1 MLPEVTGVPF
11 QSCGEGGFGGVRG
24 PRELLHLVPLPSH
37 PGPAAGEDRAP
48 LALSSLFAY
57 PFIISKNSLRAY
69 LEPGPVLSTGN
80 AAVSRR
86 DEAMPLWK

>member
-1 MLPEVTGVPF
+1 MAHVNFCTLFHYHHILAQLQVRTGPLWP
-11 QSCGEGGFGGVRG
+11 CH
-24 PRELLHLVPLPSH
+24 PCLLIH
-37 PGPAAGEDRAP
+37 
-48 LALSSLFAY
+48 SL
-57 PFIISKNSLRAY
+57 SKNSLRAY